1 MQIYINFALQEKECS
16 QYSQL
21 FRFPLN
27 PSKTMILAVE
37 LENTIDDIKD
47 FIQLQSGLLPIEQ
60 DI

>member
-1 MQIYINFALQEKECS
+1 
-16 QYSQL
+16 
-21 FRFPLN
+21 
-27 PSKTMILAVE
+27 MILAVE